1 MKQYIR
7 YIIAPIIVGLLIFYG
22 TCLITPDD
30 VPDLPSILPIPWDKL
45 VHFGMFFL
53 LSFVNFIDYYKLHD
67 GKPVMKKWLFWGLFL
82 PIIYGGAIEL
92 LQEYFFSRS
101 GEWLDFVADALGSLS
116 ALAVIFFIRK
126 KYWKKGKKTIF
137 A

>member
-1 MKQYIR
+1 MKQYFR
-7 YIIAPIIVGLLIFYG
+7 YVLAPILVGGLIFYG

-30 VPDLPSILPIPWDKL
+30 VPNLPSILPISWDKL

-67 GKPVMKKWLFWGLFL
+67 GKPIMRKWIFWGLIL
-82 PIIYGGAIEL
+82 PIFYGGMIEV
-92 LQEYFFSRS
+92 LQENYFSRS
-101 GEWLDFVADALGSLS
+101 GEWLDFVADALGSLT
-116 ALAVIFFIRK
+116 AFAVILFIRER
-126 KYWKKGKKTIF
+126 YWKKGKKTIF